1 MNQRICQGN
10 PTLPRFPAAYA
21 IQLRPNSGPDIR
33 TLRSPGRPDAP
44 ILRTSGRSSIVR
56 TICPLAFH
64 LPDVPPA
71 FRTFQSVGPSNF
83 RLPDPD
89 PHLGFR
95 TRFPDP
101 SNEPRTS
108 RSSSQHFPSS
118 LLFPP
123 PHSPDLATVT
133 PSDPSLSSA
142 PDARPG
148 PPDLR
153 NLRAPGLP
161 DYIRSRPSPPSASS
175 PPLRTYDPDLRN
187 LRNLRTPGLPD
198 VAYCR
203 TGSCQILWPLH
214 STSALAPL
222 SLPHPVVR
230 TPSSDLRASDS
241 VPRAPYIGL
250 APPDPRNLRTT
261 SGRPS
266 PRSSGR
272 PTSLGHSPGSSAPV
286 LRTSGPD
293 PCLVRILGPEPGSPS
308 SGTSGTSGRRPSR
321 LLGS

>member
-1 MNQRICQGN
+1 MFTIFYVVG
-10 PTLPRFPAAYA
+10 TS
-21 IQLRPNSGPDIR
+21 LRPSSGPDIR
-33 TLRSPGRPDAP
+33 TLRPSGHPDAP
-44 ILRTSGRSSIVR
+44 ASSLHPD
-56 TICPLAFH
+56 ICPLASH

-71 FRTFQSVGPSNF
+71 FRTFHPSDLPNF

-142 PDARPG
+142 PDVRPG
-148 PPDLR
+148 PPD
-153 NLRAPGLP
+153 
-161 DYIRSRPSPPSASS
+161 
-175 PPLRTYDPDLRN
+175 

-222 SLPHPVVR
+222 SLPCPLLRSGRTTRTSGTPGTSVRPGLPDVAYCRTGSRQILWPLHSTSALAPLSLPHPVVR

-241 VPRAPYIGL
+241 VPRVPDIGL

-272 PTSLGHSPGSSAPV
+272 PTSLGHSPGSSPPV

-293 PCLVRILGPEPGSPS
+293 LCLVRIFGPEPGSPS
-308 SGTSGTSGRRPSR
+308 SETSGTSG
-321 LLGS
+321 